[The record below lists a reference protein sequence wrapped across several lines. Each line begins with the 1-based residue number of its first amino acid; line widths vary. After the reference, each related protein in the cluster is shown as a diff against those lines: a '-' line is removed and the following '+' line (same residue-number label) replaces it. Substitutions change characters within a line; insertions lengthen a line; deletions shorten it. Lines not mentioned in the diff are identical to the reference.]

1 MKLLIILTL
10 FYICFWYALKHNFNI
25 FLFFLVFYISCHLIH
40 HGWTYF
46 FGKEKNKIIK
56 YKKGE
61 ILTDK
66 IIKYIFFS
74 YVILFVWQAFV
85 QYEYLGFTLFLFAGI
100 VLINKFF

>member
-10 FYICFWYALKHNFNI
+10 FYICFWYALKYDLNI
-25 FLFFLVFYISCHLIH
+25 FLFYLIFYISCHLIYY
-40 HGWTYF
+40 GWTYF
-46 FGKEKNKIIK
+46 FEKEKNKIIK
-56 YKKGE
+56 YKEGKT
-61 ILTDK
+61 LTDK
-66 IIKYIFFS
+66 IIKYMLIS